1 MSNAEDRAVAEGRAV
16 RALTADGAP
25 FAVVRGEDGGLLYA
39 DGPRTL
45 VEFVEVTWGFG
56 DQVFLVGESTS
67 YTYREFLAAACA
79 LARRFVE
86 EYGLRP
92 GDRAAVLMRNRPEWQ
107 IAFWAAQLAG
117 LIAVPLNTWWTSAE
131 LQEALDD
138 CGPRVLLV
146 DGEGLALVDDWRKRV
161 GARAVIFQGDGTV
174 FQRDETVERYE
185 DFPVADPRTAPPG
198 IEVRAE
204 DDATIFYT
212 SGTTGRPRGV
222 VATHLAQAGAAQHP
236 RYHAALA
243 ALADGRFPGQG
254 PAPVALMTYPFFHVA
269 AFTALYSAMS
279 VGGTLVLM
287 RKWDAGAALGL
298 MREHG
303 VTHFSGVPTV
313 ALDLLDAAER
323 TGDDLASLTH
333 LSTGGA
339 VAPPAL
345 VARLAARHGRRI
357 EPRTGYGLTE
367 TSGGVLA
374 HCGDAYR
381 DEPEGAGTAAPT
393 IEVRVVGTDG
403 RPLPEGELGELQLR
417 GQSVMRGYW
426 RDETATGDAFVDGWL
441 RTGDLATVREGRV
454 CVAGRIKEVVVR
466 GGENVYCARVEAA
479 LHELPAVADAAVF
492 GVPHDRLG
500 EEVAAVVR
508 LREGAVAGVEQLTA
522 ELVGRIAAYQV
533 PTLMSFG
540 EVPRNAAGKILRGV
554 LRDRVVR
561 SRGGSTPGA
570 AAQEFTSG

>member
-1 MSNAEDRAVAEGRAV
+1 M
-16 RALTADGAP
+16 LTGPGAP

-56 DQVFLVGESTS
+56 DRVFLVGDGAS

-79 LARRFVE
+79 LARRFAE

-92 GDRAAVLMRNRPEWQ
+92 GDRAAIVMRNRPEWQ

-117 LIAVPLNTWWTSAE
+117 LGAVPLNTWWTAVE
-131 LQEALDD
+131 LEAALDD
-138 CGPRVLLV
+138 CAPRVLLV

-161 GARAVIFQGDGTV
+161 GACAVSFRHGGVSDG
-174 FQRDETVERYE
+174 VERYE
-185 DFPVADPRTAPPG
+185 DFPAADPRSAPPEV
-198 IEVRAE
+198 EVRAE

-212 SGTTGRPRGV
+212 SGTTGSPRGA

-243 ALADGRFPGQG
+243 ALGSGRFPGQG

-269 AFTALYSAMS
+269 AFTALYSTMS

-298 MREHG
+298 IGDHG
-303 VTHFSGVPTV
+303 VTHFSGVPTA
-313 ALDLLDAAER
+313 ALDLLDAADR
-323 TGDDLASLTH
+323 LGDGLATLTH

-339 VAPPAL
+339 AAPPAL
-345 VARLAARHGRRI
+345 VARLVARYGSRI

-374 HCGDAYR
+374 LSGGAYR
-381 DEPEGAGTAAPT
+381 DEPEGAGTAAPP
-393 IEVRVVGTDG
+393 IEVRVVGMDG
-403 RPLPEGELGELQLR
+403 QPLPEGEPGELQLR

-426 RDETATGDAFVDGWL
+426 RDEAATRAAFVDGWL

-454 CVAGRIKEVVVR
+454 TLAGRIKDVVVR

-492 GVPHDRLG
+492 GVPHSRLG

-508 LREGAVAGVEQLTA
+508 LHEGAAVTVA
-522 ELVGRIAAYQV
+522 ELTGQLDGRIAAYQV
-533 PTLMSFG
+533 PTLVSFG

-554 LRDRVVR
+554 LRDRAVQR
-561 SRGGSTPGA
+561 ENRT
-570 AAQEFTSG
+570 AQREKG